1 MVRNASR
8 TTQEQIPTSYGGHSP
23 YESQAEPP
31 PDVPSGTEGRMNW
44 GTLRPQIFISII
56 CATVFSVVALFVG
69 VALDAVEVVT
79 AVVGSFIGFLA
90 GVSLKVL
97 ESE

>member
-1 MVRNASR
+1 MVREAGR
-8 TTQEQIPTSYGGHSP
+8 TTEGQAPASYGGHSP

-31 PDVPSGTEGRMNW
+31 SDVPSRTEGRMNW
-44 GTLRPQIFISII
+44 GTLRPQIFIAII
-56 CATVFSVVALFVG
+56 CATLFSIVALFVG

-79 AVVGSFIGFLA
+79 AVIGSYVGFLA

-97 ESE
+97 ENE

>member
-1 MVRNASR
+1 MVREADR
-8 TTQEQIPTSYGGHSP
+8 TTERQAPSSYGGHSP
-23 YESQAEPP
+23 YESQGEPP

-56 CATVFSVVALFVG
+56 CATVFSIVALFVG
-69 VALDAVEVVT
+69 MHLDAVEIIT
-79 AVVGSFIGFLA
+79 AVVGSYVGFLA

>member
-1 MVRNASR
+1 MVREADR
-8 TTQEQIPTSYGGHSP
+8 TTQEQAPTSYGGHSP
-23 YESQAEPP
+23 YESQGEPP
-31 PDVPSGTEGRMNW
+31 PGVPSRTEGRMNW

-56 CATVFSVVALFVG
+56 CATVFSIVALFVG
-69 VALDAVEVVT
+69 MHLDAVEIIT
-79 AVVGSFIGFLA
+79 AVVGSYVGFLA

>member
-1 MVRNASR
+1 
-8 TTQEQIPTSYGGHSP
+8 
-23 YESQAEPP
+23 
-31 PDVPSGTEGRMNW
+31 MNW

-56 CATVFSVVALFVG
+56 CATVFSIVALFVG
-69 VALDAVEVVT
+69 MHLDAVEIIT
-79 AVVGSFIGFLA
+79 AVVGSYVGFLA

>member
-1 MVRNASR
+1 MVRETGR
-8 TTQEQIPTSYGGHSP
+8 TTEGQAPASYGGYRP
-23 YESQAEPP
+23 DQGKAEPP
-31 PDVPSGTEGRMNW
+31 SHVPSGTEGRMNW

-56 CATVFSVVALFVG
+56 CATLFSVIALFVG
-69 VALDAVEVVT
+69 VALDAVEIVT

>member
-1 MVRNASR
+1 MVRETRR
-8 TTQEQIPTSYGGHSP
+8 TTEGQAPTSYGGHSP

-44 GTLRPQIFISII
+44 GTLRPQIFIAII
-56 CATVFSVVALFVG
+56 CATLFSVVALFVG
-69 VALDAVEVVT
+69 VALDAVEIVT
-79 AVVGSFIGFLA
+79 AVIGGLFGFLG

-97 ESE
+97 ENE

>member
-23 YESQAEPP
+23 YESQGEPP
-31 PDVPSGTEGRMNW
+31 PDVPSRTEGRMNW

-56 CATVFSVVALFVG
+56 CATVFSIVALFVG
-69 VALDAVEVVT
+69 MHLDAVEIIT
-79 AVVGSFIGFLA
+79 AVVGSYVGFLA

>member
-1 MVRNASR
+1 
-8 TTQEQIPTSYGGHSP
+8 
-23 YESQAEPP
+23 
-31 PDVPSGTEGRMNW
+31 MNW
-44 GTLRPQIFISII
+44 GTLRPQIFVAII
-56 CATVFSVVALFVG
+56 CATLFSVVALFVG

>member
-44 GTLRPQIFISII
+44 GTLRPQIFIAII
-56 CATVFSVVALFVG
+56 CATLFSVVALFVG